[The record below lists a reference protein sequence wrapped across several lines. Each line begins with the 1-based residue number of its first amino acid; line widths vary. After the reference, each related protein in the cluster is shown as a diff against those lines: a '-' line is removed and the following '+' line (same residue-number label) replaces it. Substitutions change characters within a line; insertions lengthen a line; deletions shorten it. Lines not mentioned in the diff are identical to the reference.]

1 MYVYVAIFVLLQ
13 DRYLIIPMIVA
24 VFGRSV
30 GSVLCLTNEISV
42 LFGQSRCL
50 LYTSDAAD
58 E

>member
-42 LFGQSRCL
+42 LFGQSR
-50 LYTSDAAD
+50 
-58 E
+58 